1 MATVGISVTVTASS
15 AKTTTAKTTTKATT
29 KATDPKTRSLELA
42 AEKGET
48 SCSHAAKTL
57 GWTLD
62 EQGALV
68 SLALEIR
75 SAHSDEQVYAVGYS
89 ASDDDASCDCTAA
102 NYGHPCWHRGLGIL
116 AGRVIARCYTPA
128 ARAEQLLEER
138 TAERLQPSGRESVT
152 HYATRRVREEW

>member
-1 MATVGISVTVTASS
+1 MAGVTVSVTVTASS
-15 AKTTTAKTTTKATT
+15 TKTPAKTTTKTTAKTTDA
-29 KATDPKTRSLELA
+29 KTRSLQLA

-62 EQGALV
+62 EQGTLV

-75 SAHSDEQVYAVGYS
+75 SAHNDEQVYAVGYS
-89 ASDDDASCDCTAA
+89 ASEDDATCDCTAA
-102 NYGHPCWHRGLGIL
+102 SYGRPCWHRGLAIL

-128 ARAEQLLEER
+128 ARAAQLLEES
-138 TAERLQPSGRESVT
+138 TAERLQPSGRESVR